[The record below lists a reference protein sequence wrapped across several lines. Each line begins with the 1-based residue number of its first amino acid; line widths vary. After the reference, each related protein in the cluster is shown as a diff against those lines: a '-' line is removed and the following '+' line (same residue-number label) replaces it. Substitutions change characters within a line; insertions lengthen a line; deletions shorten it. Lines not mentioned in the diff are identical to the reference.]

1 MHNTFECIRGMALLY
16 EVPDI
21 AEIAEALSR
30 FFSYNVRGKGYA
42 TIREI
47 ADHIHDYA
55 SIIGYRFMN
64 KYTISIEI
72 EEEVMDQYMPK
83 MILQPL
89 VENAVFHG
97 LEPKEES
104 GNVSVFVGKEKDR
117 LAIRVQDSGCG
128 MDEKELEALQVKLK
142 EYDRTSLLPLQ
153 KHGIGMVNIYRR
165 LRLFYGTQLEF
176 NVTSKVGEGT
186 QIEILVP
193 MNMKMEEE
201 NVSGILD

>member
-1 MHNTFECIRGMALLY
+1 MCRT
-16 EVPDI
+16 
-21 AEIAEALSR
+21 
-30 FFSYNVRGKGYA
+30 
-42 TIREI
+42 
-47 ADHIHDYA
+47 
-55 SIIGYRFMN
+55 
-64 KYTISIEI
+64 
-72 EEEVMDQYMPK
+72 
-83 MILQPL
+83 
-89 VENAVFHG
+89 AV
-97 LEPKEES
+97 
-104 GNVSVFVGKEKDR
+104 
-117 LAIRVQDSGCG
+117 A
-128 MDEKELEALQVKLK
+128 DEKELEALQVKLK

>member
-1 MHNTFECIRGMALLY
+1 
-16 EVPDI
+16 
-21 AEIAEALSR
+21 
-30 FFSYNVRGKGYA
+30 
-42 TIREI
+42 
-47 ADHIHDYA
+47 
-55 SIIGYRFMN
+55 
-64 KYTISIEI
+64 
-72 EEEVMDQYMPK
+72 
-83 MILQPL
+83 
-89 VENAVFHG
+89 
-97 LEPKEES
+97 
-104 GNVSVFVGKEKDR
+104 
-117 LAIRVQDSGCG
+117 

-153 KHGIGMVNIYRR
+153 KHGIGMENIYRR